1 MAVSLL
7 DFPVLWNPK
16 ETSEKLR
23 VTEQTLAK
31 WRSTKKYSLKFVR
44 SGRRIFYNAAD
55 VLEFIASRTG
65 TETTPTRQPSE
76 HAHNAG
82 LAAMHQRWHV
92 SRNIVNPNCA
102 LCQQVSQ

>member
-1 MAVSLL
+1 MAVSFL

-31 WRSTKKYSLKFVR
+31 WRSTKKYSLKFFR

-65 TETTPTRQPSE
+65 TETSPVRQPRE
-76 HAHNAG
+76 HAHKAG
-82 LAAMHQRWHV
+82 LAAMHIRWHV
-92 SRNIVNPNCA
+92 NRGVVNPKCP
-102 LCQQVSQ
+102 LCQQVPQ